1 MLNKI
6 NYKIADR
13 ELFFIITKFKAMEAL
28 DFILNLINNL
38 PENISLPDGTTLQK
52 YTIKTLVLMVMDVGD
67 NEELTELQKDVLNNA
82 AEFDLLSLTFK
93 EAYLN
98 ASIEKRTEIRNQ
110 LIKLLKMENG
120 EDLSA
125 DLEMFIKTPKEIFNA
140 LVKIVKFNYQ
150 DFFLVT
156 ET

>member
-1 MLNKI
+1 
-6 NYKIADR
+6 
-13 ELFFIITKFKAMEAL
+13 
-28 DFILNLINNL
+28 
-38 PENISLPDGTTLQK
+38 
-52 YTIKTLVLMVMDVGD
+52 MVMDVGD